1 MFNQLA
7 AKFSDHQLLLV
18 AADGNEEAFNELYQR
33 FEVPLYNYILSLV
46 HEEAVAEDL
55 LQEVFVVTWNS
66 AGRFRGDAKVR
77 TWLFHIAHNK
87 SVSWLRNHH
96 NHTTYEDL
104 DEMLGSGDPESLMLE
119 SWRNTQM
126 LRALDKLS
134 PQHRAVI
141 ELAFYYEL
149 SYDEIAKIVGC
160 PVGTV
165 KSRMNHARR
174 YLSIIL
180 QEFSRESGQV

>member
-1 MFNQLA
+1 MFSQLA

-18 AADGNEEAFNELYQR
+18 AAGGNEEAFNELYQR
-33 FEVPLYNYILSLV
+33 FEIPLYNYIFSLV

-55 LQEVFVVTWNS
+55 LQEVFVAAWNS

-87 SVSWLRNHH
+87 SVSWLRRHRK
-96 NHTTYEDL
+96 HTTLEDL
-104 DEMLGSGDPESLMLE
+104 DEMVGSGDPENQMLE
-119 SWRNTQM
+119 TWRNTQM
-126 LRALDKLS
+126 RCALDKLS
-134 PQHRAVI
+134 PQHRAVV

-149 SYDEIAKIVGC
+149 SYNEIAKIVGC

-174 YLSIIL
+174 YLSIML
-180 QEFSRESGQV
+180 QEFSREGGQV

>member
-1 MFNQLA
+1 
-7 AKFSDHQLLLV
+7 
-18 AADGNEEAFNELYQR
+18 
-33 FEVPLYNYILSLV
+33 
-46 HEEAVAEDL
+46 
-55 LQEVFVVTWNS
+55 
-66 AGRFRGDAKVR
+66 
-77 TWLFHIAHNK
+77 
-87 SVSWLRNHH
+87 
-96 NHTTYEDL
+96 
-104 DEMLGSGDPESLMLE
+104 MLGSGDPESLMLE